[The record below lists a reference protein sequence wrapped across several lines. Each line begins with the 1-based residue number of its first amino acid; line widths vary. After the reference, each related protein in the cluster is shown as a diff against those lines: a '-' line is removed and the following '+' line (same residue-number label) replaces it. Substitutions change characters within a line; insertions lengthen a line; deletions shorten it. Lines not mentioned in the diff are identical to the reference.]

1 MATTPS
7 EERFDKLMNALE
19 KALESIEK
27 LSQDN
32 KDLTDKFIEM
42 STKTTANRDTTADAD
57 ATSLRTFDSS
67 KSMIMMNRKVKPERP
82 KCQMGI
88 EQSEWN
94 LFLDEWTRYKM
105 QVGLVNVED
114 AKEIVLELRNAV
126 SKEVNQ
132 QLCNFVG
139 SENLLKECVTEEVL
153 LRYIKF
159 VAVNQVS
166 KP

>member
-42 STKTTANRDTTADAD
+42 STKTTANTD
-57 ATSLRTFDSS
+57 TSLRTFDSS

-88 EQSEWN
+88 EQSE
-94 LFLDEWTRYKM
+94 
-105 QVGLVNVED
+105 
-114 AKEIVLELRNAV
+114 
-126 SKEVNQ
+126 
-132 QLCNFVG
+132 
-139 SENLLKECVTEEVL
+139 
-153 LRYIKF
+153 
-159 VAVNQVS
+159 
-166 KP
+166 

>member
-1 MATTPS
+1 MATPS

-19 KALESIEK
+19 KALVSIEK
-27 LSQDN
+27 LRQAN

-42 STKTTANRDTTADAD
+42 STTKTTANTDTTTADAN

-67 KSMIMMNRKVKPERP
+67 RSMMMMNRKVKPERP

-139 SENLLKECVTEEVL
+139 SEKLKKYCSGTLDLLL
-153 LRYIKF
+153 
-159 VAVNQVS
+159 
-166 KP
+166 